1 MHEFRQYLEEID
13 LSALIDGSG
22 DISLQEPDIAKMRGY
37 ILSGFDRLLS
47 LEGSCVG
54 KKGLVMAHG
63 PTLLQINKQDYD
75 QHVKITCNDFHKIE
89 FLNDFVPDFWC
100 AANSYDALKEP
111 FGICMDKNIDVL
123 ISVPRKCEFLKLV
136 DIAERKEKL
145 DLVSPWLWEIR
156 MLQLMLAKKYKCTQP
171 YSHCNTVTNHMIAFA
186 LWLGCAPIHIA
197 GFDMSYIGSREKGG
211 ASHAGYNDSTIQ
223 VEPFT
228 GQEKAKAIA
237 DLRYLC
243 KIARSKNIKI
253 YNLAHEINNLPYT
266 LTFKE

>member
-89 FLNDFVPDFWC
+89 FLNDFVPDSG
-100 AANSYDALKEP
+100 AQQTH
-111 FGICMDKNIDVL
+111 M
-123 ISVPRKCEFLKLV
+123 
-136 DIAERKEKL
+136 
-145 DLVSPWLWEIR
+145 
-156 MLQLMLAKKYKCTQP
+156 ML
-171 YSHCNTVTNHMIAFA
+171 
-186 LWLGCAPIHIA
+186 
-197 GFDMSYIGSREKGG
+197 
-211 ASHAGYNDSTIQ
+211 
-223 VEPFT
+223 
-228 GQEKAKAIA
+228 
-237 DLRYLC
+237 
-243 KIARSKNIKI
+243 
-253 YNLAHEINNLPYT
+253 
-266 LTFKE
+266 